1 MSETPTTGGGDSSPN
16 GSGFLPPGLESAGT
30 GSSETNYQ
38 QVLDGAQERSAA
50 STAQMLANRRA
61 AKEQGQVET
70 TQSVDLEVALQNAQL
85 NLHNLRKGN
94 ASHAQIAQAEQQAY
108 SLAEQLVN
116 GVKGDRLPSDYE
128 SSSDQSDDP
137 GDSYEGGFDAAA
149 ELNGKYSPDV
159 VTSTLQWAATGLDR
173 STAEAFNEA
182 LAAND
187 ENSVAAFEQLQ
198 QIKNHPELIAD
209 EESFSEITPELVNEL
224 QEQYGDHG
232 RKLGLLSYGIRAGK
246 ISRGKAA
253 QMVMADPDLAMTA
266 MSAARAG
273 LITLA
278 L

>member
-38 QVLDGAQERSAA
+38 EVLDGAQARSFEAT
-50 STAQMLANRRA
+50 SQHLAQRRA
-61 AKEQGQVET
+61 GNEGGES
-70 TQSVDLEVALQNAQL
+70 TQSVDLQVALQDAQL
-85 NLHNLRKGN
+85 NLHNLRKNN
-94 ASHAQIAQAEQQAY
+94 AHYAQIAQAEQWAY
-108 SLAEQLVN
+108 SLAEQLVT
-116 GVKGDRLPSDYE
+116 GAGQGDVPQGYE
-128 SSSDQSDDP
+128 SSSDQNDDV
-137 GDSYEGGFDAAA
+137 GDSYEDGFNAAE
-149 ELNGKYSPDV
+149 ELNGKYSSDV
-159 VTSTLQWAATGLDR
+159 VTSTLEWAATGLDQ
-173 STAEAFNEA
+173 STAEAFNNA

-198 QIKNHPELIAD
+198 QIKNHPELIAN
-209 EESFSEITPELVNEL
+209 EESFEQISPELVNEL

-253 QMVMADPDLAMTA
+253 QMVMADPELAMTA

>member
-1 MSETPTTGGGDSSPN
+1 MTGAGGGDVPQN
-16 GSGFLPPGLESAGT
+16 YESA
-30 GSSETNYQ
+30 
-38 QVLDGAQERSAA
+38 VD
-50 STAQMLANRRA
+50 
-61 AKEQGQVET
+61 QG
-70 TQSVDLEVALQNAQL
+70 
-85 NLHNLRKGN
+85 
-94 ASHAQIAQAEQQAY
+94 
-108 SLAEQLVN
+108 
-116 GVKGDRLPSDYE
+116 
-128 SSSDQSDDP
+128 DDP
-137 GDSYEGGFDAAA
+137 GDSYENGFNAAE
-149 ELNGKYSPDV
+149 ELNGKYSSDV
-159 VTSTLQWAATGLDR
+159 VTSTLEWAATGLDQ
-173 STAEAFNEA
+173 STAEAFNDA

-198 QIKNHPELIAD
+198 QIKNHPELIAN
-209 EESFSEITPELVNEL
+209 EESFEQITPELVNEL